1 MNRERIPYHKKIQK
15 DSEKRLEKGGLRDI
29 QRRQNTLYHV
39 LDVAALKM
47 LLRQRMAEEGV
58 VEDGSQHLSFEGIRK
73 KIEEAVEFTRKE
85 EAERFESSLNDL
97 SSQLNATKKK
107 MFVLE
112 EQLTNKNIEI
122 KRLKSQTAGLPQD
135 LKSRLE
141 QRELQLEKK
150 DEIIVRLSENYS
162 QSIDGLKKGLD
173 NIAKKI
179 VYGITSLEDLERPG
193 IDDKVFIDPLEGETK
208 LDPHIRIDAEKIGEE
223 EVRRNVISDIAK
235 LKDLL
240 NKGTK

>member
-1 MNRERIPYHKKIQK
+1 MDRERIPYHKKIQK
-15 DSEKRLEKGGLRDI
+15 DSRKRLEKGGPIDI

-47 LLRQRMAEEGV
+47 LLQKRMVEEGV

-73 KIEEAVEFTRKE
+73 KIEAAVEFTRKE
-85 EAERFESSLNDL
+85 EAERFESNLNDL
-97 SSQLNATKKK
+97 NNQLNAVKKK
-107 MFVLE
+107 MFILE
-112 EQLTNKNIEI
+112 EQLVNKSVEI
-122 KRLKSQTAGLPQD
+122 KKLKSQTGGLPQD
-135 LKSRLE
+135 LKNRLE
-141 QRELQLEKK
+141 IQLEKK

-162 QSIDGLKKGLD
+162 RSIDGLKNGLD

-179 VYGITSLEDLERPG
+179 AYGIISSKDLERPG

-208 LDPHIRIDAEKIGEE
+208 LDPHIRIDTEKVVEDE
-223 EVRRNVISDIAK
+223 AKRNVINDIAK

-240 NKGTK
+240 DKGTK

>member
-1 MNRERIPYHKKIQK
+1 VDRERIPYHKKIQK
-15 DSEKRLEKGGLRDI
+15 DSERRLKKGGPRDI

-47 LLRQRMAEEGV
+47 LLRERMAEEGV
-58 VEDGSQHLSFEGIRK
+58 IEDGSQHLSFEEVRK
-73 KIEEAVEFTRKE
+73 KIELAVEFTRKE

-97 SSQLNATKKK
+97 NSQLNTTKKK
-107 MFVLE
+107 MFILE
-112 EQLTNKNIEI
+112 EQLLNKNVEI
-122 KRLKSQTAGLPQD
+122 KKLKSQIIGLPQD

-141 QRELQLEKK
+141 KREAQLEKK

-179 VYGITSLEDLERPG
+179 IYGIVSSEDLERPG
-193 IDDKVFIDPLEGETK
+193 IDDKVFIDPLEGGTK
-208 LDPHIRIDAEKIGEE
+208 LDPHIRIDAEKVVGD
-223 EVRRNVISDIAK
+223 EVKRNVVNDIAK
-235 LKDLL
+235 LRDLL
-240 NKGTK
+240 NKSVK